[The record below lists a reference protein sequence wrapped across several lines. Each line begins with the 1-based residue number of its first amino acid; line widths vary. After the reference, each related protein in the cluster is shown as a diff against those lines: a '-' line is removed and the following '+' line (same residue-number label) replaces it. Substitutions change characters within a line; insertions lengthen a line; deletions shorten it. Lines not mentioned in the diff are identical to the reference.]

1 MLLIEVM
8 VGKVVLVGGD
18 EEVGKEKKGLR
29 CNEGRKFERV
39 LRIYVPIG

>member
-1 MLLIEVM
+1 MEVM

-18 EEVGKEKKGLR
+18 EEVGKEKKGLK

-39 LRIYVPIG
+39 LGIYVPIG